1 MDATQ
6 ALTLI
11 IIAVIVRDGLLGW
24 ALINWVIR
32 ASTPATPVVPG
43 VPTDPGTPP
52 VVVHPPIVVPP
63 PASPSPRFKGMA
75 TSFGGPSDP
84 EESAYG
90 GMVNGNALGVSLPA
104 RVSGSPIVRVFWNSK
119 TADCPVV
126 DVGPHFTT
134 DNYWVT
140 GAAPKAQSLTG
151 QNKAIIDLTPA
162 TWAALGATGNLD
174 LVEEDGVSWD
184 FVSVL
189 DATSPSPAPTT
200 PTPTPAPTGT
210 PPWLT
215 LARSLVGVNEVDNP
229 SQIVSWSKAIAA
241 KFPDMTAY
249 SQNYNSASIPW
260 CGQFVAYVL
269 AMQGIRPIFGPTDTD
284 KYLWAPAWDDYGT
297 DVGVA
302 GQPQPGD
309 ILRFKWSTGGE
320 HVTIYDHEV
329 DDNYYHCT
337 GGNQGDPGQVST
349 AAMAMSSC
357 VAIRRPP
364 SA

>member
-11 IIAVIVRDGLLGW
+11 IVAVVVRDGLLGW

-32 ASTPATPVVPG
+32 ASTPAVPVVP
-43 VPTDPGTPP
+43 VPGTPP
-52 VVVHPPIVVPP
+52 GPGTPPIVVPP
-63 PASPSPRFKGMA
+63 PVVVPTPVPPSPRFKGMA

-104 RVSGSPIVRVFWNSK
+104 RVSGSPIVRVFWNNK

-134 DNYWVT
+134 DDYWNT

-184 FVSVL
+184 FVSYL
-189 DATSPSPAPTT
+189 DAAAPSPAPT
-200 PTPTPAPTGT
+200 PTGGT

-215 LARSLVGVNEVDNP
+215 LARSLIGVNEDDNA
-229 SQIVSWSKAIAA
+229 SQIVSWSKAIAT
-241 KFPDMTAY
+241 KFPDMASY
-249 SQNYNSASIPW
+249 AANYNDASIPW
-260 CGQFVAYVL
+260 CGQLVAYVL

-284 KYLWAPAWDDYGT
+284 KYLWAPAWDDFGT
-297 DVGVA
+297 AVTGD
-302 GQPQPGD
+302 PQPGD
-309 ILRFKWSTGGE
+309 ILRFKWPGGGE

-337 GGNQGDPGQVST
+337 GGNQGSPGQVST

-364 SA
+364 APGASA